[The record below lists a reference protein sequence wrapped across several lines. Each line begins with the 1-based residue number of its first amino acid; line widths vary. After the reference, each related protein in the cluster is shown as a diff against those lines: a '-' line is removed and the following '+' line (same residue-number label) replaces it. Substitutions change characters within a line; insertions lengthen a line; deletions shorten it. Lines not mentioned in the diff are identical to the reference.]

1 MAEYRIVAKVDP
13 SGATA
18 GAAKVKQELAGI
30 SSAAAATKTAIDRS
44 FDQAAFDRSIGGL
57 ITRLDSLEKGLGEV
71 VTSNGQIAASNS
83 AVVKSLEAVATAA
96 GRAATATSGH
106 DRETKK
112 ATQSARDNESAL
124 RRVLQ
129 ATDAEALALQRMNE
143 LLADA
148 KRLFDAGKISQEQFA
163 KVQKLGMDVS
173 NGVTTATGAQR
184 IGMQQLGYQLGD
196 VATMWSLGAKPAQI
210 FASQIGQITQAVQLM
225 SGGTSKFASFLG
237 GPWGIALSL
246 AVIVLAPLVG
256 KLFEGNDAL
265 ADSIKKL
272 RDDARE
278 TELNRKAKEA
288 FMRTTEGQ
296 IDAVR
301 RLNAELDQSIRTQRQ
316 QQQMTV
322 LQAQQAV
329 EGLRGGRAGQVSAI
343 EAQRRTVQ
351 GYNNQIMNPGFGTD
365 PEAMLG
371 LTIAAG
377 QAEKKLKELE
387 AQLRATDKAIADGEA
402 AVRKAQ
408 IPLIQSDVEASLDKK
423 AAAARRYTIEL
434 GRLNQQ
440 LAIGAGKRAN
450 VQFMQNDGSFKQ
462 GTLNGIDRATYE
474 REFARIA
481 AAKEKAEKDAAEEE
495 RRKNAAARATDG
507 VDRFR
512 TRQQAIGIAGREL
525 QRDGLRVGQ
534 NEQFGGVT
542 GNHPG
547 MGNTAHGKYAVDVNA
562 PGSVTEANVPD
573 LKAKF
578 DQLAKR
584 YQGRGYRVLWA
595 GWVYEANGNGPT
607 RRIPAGQNQHMDHM
621 HVEAPQSIVGK
632 ATNASTE
639 SQNQREEDSAEKV
652 AERQRDFVAGITDAA
667 AARGA
672 PRGDT
677 VDAQVKK
684 AQADYQRQFNTPMGE
699 GDVKKITGALTD
711 AEARETAKHFDEAY
725 VQPLERLRALQGKV
739 GMDREV
745 LNRQLEESARLGREL
760 TPVEATQIENSVRMG
775 DSLSRAAQ
783 IAADAKRPVE
793 EYRATIKALAEDLAS
808 GAINQTQFNARIAE
822 LGAGA
827 RGILNDMPGVDPGS
841 GKEYGRIGAE
851 ADEDARYAKEQDDT
865 ANNREAL
872 LRLGI
877 DYDAL
882 VEAQAKRHADNMKKI
897 ADAERQSRI
906 QSAQSIA
913 ESLLDIARNSVG
925 EQSGVYKALFVASK
939 AFAIADA
946 SIKGGQAL
954 AQALSL
960 PFPANLAAIATVAAS
975 VATVVQSIQGI
986 ALNLADG
993 GHVNGPGGPRSD
1005 SIPANLS
1012 RGEYVVNAA
1021 ATSRNLSLLEAINS
1035 GATVRRTRQ
1044 ASTDTA
1050 AAAAGGGRSRVTV
1063 QQHPG
1068 VSVETRE
1075 DLQTGDVEIIAQRV
1089 LEQHGDRVFA
1099 SALDRPNSR
1108 SSKSIRRNTTA
1119 RGRKS

>member
-44 FDQAAFDRSIGGL
+44 FDQAAFDKSIGAL
-57 ITRLDSLEKGLGEV
+57 ITRLDGLEKGLGEV
-71 VTSNGQIAASNS
+71 VTSNGQIVASNS
-83 AVVKSLEAVATAA
+83 AVVKSLDAVATSA
-96 GRAATATSGH
+96 GRAAGATNSQ
-106 DRETKK
+106 DAANKK
-112 ATQSARDNESAL
+112 AAQSAREQDAAL

-163 KVQKLGMDVS
+163 KVQKMGADVA

-196 VATMWSLGAKPAQI
+196 VATMYSLGAKPAQI
-210 FASQIGQITQAVQLM
+210 FANQIGQITQAVQLM
-225 SGGTSKFASFLG
+225 AGGTSKVAAFLG

-246 AVIVLAPLVG
+246 AVIVLAPFVA

-265 ADSIKKL
+265 GDAVKKL

-288 FMRTTEGQ
+288 FIRTTEGQ
-296 IDAVR
+296 IDTIR
-301 RLNAELDQSIRTQRQ
+301 RLNTELDQSIRTQRQ

-322 LQAQQAV
+322 LQAQNAV
-329 EGLRGGRAGQVSAI
+329 DGLRNGRAGQVSAI
-343 EAQRRTVQ
+343 ERQRDVVRL
-351 GYNNQIMNPGFGTD
+351 YNEQIMNPGAMQ

-371 LTIAAG
+371 LVTAAA

-387 AQLRATDKAIADGEA
+387 DQLRKTDRAIVDGEE

-423 AAAARRYTIEL
+423 AAAARRYTMEL
-434 GRLNQQ
+434 GRLNLQ
-440 LAIGAGKRAN
+440 LSIGAGRQRN
-450 VQFMQNDGSFKQ
+450 VQFQQDDGTFRQ
-462 GTLNGIDRATYE
+462 GTLRGIDRNTYE
-474 REFARIA
+474 REFARIT

-495 RRKNAAARATDG
+495 RRRNAAARATDG
-507 VDRFR
+507 VARFR
-512 TRQQAIGIAGREL
+512 TRQQAIGIAGNEL
-525 QRDGLRVGQ
+525 QRYGLNVGE
-534 NEQFGGVT
+534 NEQFGGVR

-547 MGNTAHGKYAVDVNA
+547 MGNSGHGKYAIDVNS
-562 PGSVTEANVPD
+562 GSGVVEANVPD
-573 LKAKF
+573 LRAKF
-578 DQLAKR
+578 DQLAKS
-584 YQGRGYRVLWA
+584 YQRRGYRVLWN

-607 RRIPAGQNQHMDHM
+607 RRIPAGQNQHTDHM

-632 ATNASTE
+632 ATQAGAAADEIRDENT
-639 SQNQREEDSAEKV
+639 
-652 AERQRDFVAGITDAA
+652 AERTAEQQRDFVGGIVDAA

-672 PRGDT
+672 PRGDS
-677 VDAQVKK
+677 VAAQVAK
-684 AQADYQRQFNTPMGE
+684 AQADYQRRFNTAMSGE
-699 GDVKKITGALTD
+699 DVKKITGALTD
-711 AEARETAKHFDEAY
+711 AEARETAKHFDDAY

-760 TPVEATQIENSVRMG
+760 TPVEAQQIENSVRQG
-775 DSLSRAAQ
+775 DALQRQSQVLNDVRGPLQEYAAQ
-783 IAADAKRPVE
+783 IKTLNDLLAA
-793 EYRATIKALAEDLAS
+793 
-808 GAINQTQFNARIAE
+808 GAINQTQYNARIAD
-822 LGAGA
+822 LGGAA
-827 RGILNDMPGVDPGS
+827 RGILNDMPGVDPTT
-841 GKEYGRIGAE
+841 GKEYSRIGAE
-851 ADEDARYAKEQDDT
+851 ADEDARYAKEQEAT
-865 ANNREAL
+865 ANNREEL
-872 LRLGI
+872 LRIGI

-897 ADAERQSRI
+897 ADAERLARI
-906 QSAQSIA
+906 GAAQSIA
-913 ESLLDIARNSVG
+913 DSLLDIARNSVG
-925 EQSGVYKALFVASK
+925 EQSGIYKALFVASK

-960 PFPANLAAIATVAAS
+960 PFPANLGAIATVAAS
-975 VATVVQSIQGI
+975 VASIVQNIQGI

-993 GHVNGPGGPRSD
+993 GYVSGPGGPRSD

-1012 RGEYVVNAA
+1012 NGEFVINAA
-1021 ATSRNLSLLEAINS
+1021 GTARNRALLEAINS
-1035 GATVRRTRQ
+1035 GGTVRRTRQ
-1044 ASTDTA
+1044 VSVDSA
-1050 AAAAGGGRSRVTV
+1050 AQVAGSNRPRVTV

-1068 VSVETRE
+1068 VAIETRQ
-1075 DLQTGDVEIIAQRV
+1075 DDMTGDMEIIAMRV

-1099 SALDRPNSR
+1099 NSLDRPNSR
-1108 SSKSIRRNTTA
+1108 SRKSLQRNTTA
-1119 RGRKS
+1119 RGRKT